1 MFENEIE
8 YGIILKCETD
18 TSYGLAIKVLWS
30 DSNVDWIY
38 VEQELV
44 EVIR

>member
-18 TSYGLAIKVLWS
+18 TSYGLAIEVLWS